1 MLSSFGIGRCAVRCN
16 ILKSNRCFSSGLENN
31 VRERIVILGTGW
43 GGYNL
48 AKSIQPAS
56 DREVIVISP
65 SNHFV
70 FTPLLPS
77 TAVGTV
83 EFRAIQE
90 PVRSLSTV
98 DKYFHGKAKRIDFD
112 NQEIMC
118 DADFKNE
125 RFKVK
130 YDKLIVSVGVKTNTF
145 NIPNVAEREGIEVY
159 FLKHLFHARSLRNRT
174 VQMFEYASMP
184 NVTHEERRRL
194 LHFVIVGG
202 GPTSCEYAAELH
214 DFLKN
219 DMSKLYPHTSKY
231 VKISLVEA
239 GDTLLGPFDENLR
252 DYVMKLFS
260 SRNIDVRLNT
270 AVTGVNILQKD
281 DYQLEASKCSL
292 SDGSELE
299 FGTMVWSAGLS
310 PVKFTDRLPDTIEK
324 TKQGRLLVDPYLRVK
339 GQEGKVW
346 AIGDCAELE
355 ETPLPQLAQVANQ
368 QASYLANIFNGKSS
382 EATKRFQFYSLGSMA
397 SLGDGVGVY
406 DGSHAGNPYGVDLFK
421 FPKLRGFA
429 AWLMWRT
436 AYWGKQISFANQ
448 LLIPVYWFKSW
459 VFGRDISRF

>member
-130 YDKLIVSVGVKTNTF
+130 YDKLIVSVGGKDFDIDKLKFPSCTLLIYFSLNITVKTNTF

-270 AVTGVNILQKD
+270 AVTGVNIFQKD

-292 SDGSELE
+292 S
-299 FGTMVWSAGLS
+299 
-310 PVKFTDRLPDTIEK
+310 
-324 TKQGRLLVDPYLRVK
+324 LL
-339 GQEGKVW
+339 Q
-346 AIGDCAELE
+346 
-355 ETPLPQLAQVANQ
+355 
-368 QASYLANIFNGKSS
+368 
-382 EATKRFQFYSLGSMA
+382 
-397 SLGDGVGVY
+397 
-406 DGSHAGNPYGVDLFK
+406 
-421 FPKLRGFA
+421 
-429 AWLMWRT
+429 
-436 AYWGKQISFANQ
+436 
-448 LLIPVYWFKSW
+448 
-459 VFGRDISRF
+459 